1 MSSKKSMIKFC
12 KKNFNPEI
20 LLTLKQ
26 MNEILTKSSSG
37 SALKYIEHVA
47 YLVSLN
53 SVVKDNEYYYLA
65 VISSLIV
72 LDLSEN
78 LPNSNDH
85 ASSIRKNL
93 MYLHNFITK
102 NTIKC
107 SSNIKPNQTVTGII
121 HNMLN
126 TQKVLVKLINA
137 NGQSILY
144 YKVIILTR
152 ILQMMSDTPF
162 LLSLTAMKNLVEK
175 NLSSTIF
182 PNYTANSA
190 PYLPDYGCDRYT
202 LVLDLDETLVH
213 KHENLFLLRPGAKEF
228 IQLLKDHFE
237 LVIFTASS
245 PMHADQAL
253 KIVDPDN
260 FIKLR
265 LYRDKISVSGRTIY
279 KDLSLLGRD
288 LKKTILVD
296 NLAENFKVQPDNGI
310 CIETWVG
317 DTMDTKLYDL
327 SGRLMNVAQNLISA
341 QDLATLMKG
350 F

>member
-1 MSSKKSMIKFC
+1 MLSKNYIAKLSKKNS
-12 KKNFNPEI
+12 NPEI
-20 LLTLKQ
+20 ILTLKQ
-26 MNEILTKSSSG
+26 MNEILTKSTSG

-85 ASSIRKNL
+85 ISSIRKNL
-93 MYLHNFITK
+93 LYLHSFITK
-102 NTIKC
+102 NTINR
-107 SSNIKPNQTVTGII
+107 SINIKPNQTVTGVIQNI
-121 HNMLN
+121 LN
-126 TQKVLVKLINA
+126 TKKVLVKLINA
-137 NGQSILY
+137 NGPSILY

-162 LLSLTAMKNLVEK
+162 LLSLTAMKNLIEK

-182 PNYTANSA
+182 PNFTTNSA
-190 PYLPDYGCDRYT
+190 PYLPDYGCDKYT

-228 IQLLKDHFE
+228 IQILKDHFE

-245 PMHADQAL
+245 PMHADNAL

-260 FIKLR
+260 HIKLR
-265 LYRDKISVSGRTIY
+265 LYRDKISVSGENIY

-288 LKKTILVD
+288 LKKTIIVD
-296 NLAENFKVQPDNGI
+296 NLAENFKAQPDNGI

-327 SGRLMNVAQNLISA
+327 SRMLINVAQSLMSV
-341 QDLATLMKG
+341 QDLVPLMQG
-350 F
+350 L

>member
-1 MSSKKSMIKFC
+1 MLSKNYIAKLSKK
-12 KKNFNPEI
+12 NTNPEI

-26 MNEILTKSSSG
+26 MNEILIKSSSG
-37 SALKYIEHVA
+37 SALKYIEHAA
-47 YLVSLN
+47 YLVSLK

-65 VISSLIV
+65 VISSLII

-85 ASSIRKNL
+85 ISSIRKNL
-93 MYLHNFITK
+93 LYLHNFITK
-102 NTIKC
+102 NTINC
-107 SSNIKPNQTVTGII
+107 SVHIKPNQTVTGVIQ
-121 HNMLN
+121 NMLN
-126 TQKVLVKLINA
+126 TQKKLVKLINA
-137 NGQSILY
+137 DGQNISY

-152 ILQMMSDTPF
+152 ILQMMSGTPF
-162 LLSLTAMKNLVEK
+162 LLSLTAMKNLIEK
-175 NLSSTIF
+175 KLSSTIF
-182 PNYTANSA
+182 PNFTTNSA
-190 PYLPDYGCDRYT
+190 PYLPDYGCDKYT

-213 KHENLFLLRPGAKEF
+213 KHENLYLIRPGAKEF
-228 IQLLKDHFE
+228 VQVLKDYFE

-245 PMHADQAL
+245 PMHADKAL
-253 KIVDPDN
+253 QIVDPDN

-265 LYRDKISVSGRTIY
+265 LYRDKISVSDQKIY

-288 LKKTILVD
+288 LKKTIIVD
-296 NLAENFKVQPDNGI
+296 NLAENFKAQPDNGI

-327 SGRLMNVAQNLISA
+327 SSRLINVAQSLMSV
-341 QDLATLMKG
+341 QDLVLSMQG